1 MYCILNTYGTLFGLQ
16 KLYNLRFCP
25 NISAS
30 DAHLIKCHP
39 GNYAAVKNIEANFK
53 SKKKKYIIP
62 GKLEVKGEDV
72 CIKKNIKSLTIVTL
86 ILWNN
91 GLTKMIYLLY
101 AIKLTV

>member
-53 SKKKKYIIP
+53 SKKKIYIIP
-62 GKLEVKGEDV
+62 GKLGSQRRG
-72 CIKKNIKSLTIVTL
+72 CMHKKKHKKFDNCNFDLVE
-86 ILWNN
+86 
-91 GLTKMIYLLY
+91 
-101 AIKLTV
+101 